1 MLVYVAGPYAGDTDR
16 NIEQA
21 AQIAA
26 QLWELGHAVICPHT
40 NTAHF
45 EKRCKVAYEQWIA
58 GDLNMIARCD
68 ALVLTPD
75 GHTSHGVQMERAYAE
90 SLGIPVYVAP
100 DLPTLH
106 AAELCCRESVQ
117 AARETAGRAYRQRLA
132 ELAMNST

>member
-1 MLVYVAGPYAGDTDR
+1 MLIYVAGPYAGDTDR

-58 GDLNMIARCD
+58 GDLNIIARCD
-68 ALVLTPD
+68 AVVVTPGGD
-75 GHTSHGVQMERAYAE
+75 ASHGVQVERSYAE
-90 SLGIPVYVAP
+90 GLGIPVYIAP
-100 DLPTLH
+100 DFPALH
-106 AAELCCRESVQ
+106 AAEVCCGEAVRE
-117 AARETAGRAYRQRLA
+117 AREDAGQIYRQRLA
-132 ELAMNST
+132 DLAANSM